1 MSFDRFLREVE
12 DEIGGHCYSVRLKL
26 RKKEDFTSKGDVVVF
41 NVEKDVANLIVLD
54 SRGNV
59 RRAEIDEKRFDEHV
73 GYFYLFSLSQCVG
86 ITPHTCVTERK
97 SGNRLFAGGFCDS
110 FLSQSV
116 RRDLHVG

>member
-26 RKKEDFTSKGDVVVF
+26 RKKDYDLTSNGDVVVF

-73 GYFYLFSLSQCVG
+73 G
-86 ITPHTCVTERK
+86 
-97 SGNRLFAGGFCDS
+97 
-110 FLSQSV
+110 
-116 RRDLHVG
+116 